1 MDGHVGVIGA
11 GTMGAGIAQVAL
23 EAGHDV
29 RLFDTDTAAVERARD
44 RIRSGLTRRLTR
56 TADDPLAIRDLVDV
70 RLSRLA
76 AAGSLA
82 EAAEDAQLVIEAAV
96 EDLGVKRRVFAVLDA
111 AAPAE
116 ALLASNTSA
125 LSIGTIAT
133 ATRHPGRVLGL
144 HFFNP
149 APVMELVE
157 VIAGPRTEEGAMA
170 RGEKLMAAWGKTP
183 IRSADLPGF
192 IVNRV
197 NRPFTVQALRILES
211 ARSTIDVVDR
221 AMRDAGFPMGP
232 FELMDLIGIDV
243 NLAVTRAIHRGFLD
257 RGDPDADRF
266 RPSQVQEDLVAAG
279 ELGRKTGSGFYRY
292 LDGGASEPADGFAVT
307 PGGNSLTADAIVE
320 RIRLAIVERGDAGG
334 RRRCRTGGGHRCGHA
349 SWRTAPGRPV
359 RIRRPSRRPR
369 GGPIAPDSGGPRP
382 ADDGPPM
389 TGW

>member
-1 MDGHVGVIGA
+1 MVDGHVGVIGA

-29 RLFDTDTAAVERARD
+29 RLFDTDISAVERARD
-44 RIRSGLTRRLTR
+44 RIRHGLTRRLTT
-56 TADDPLAIRDLVDV
+56 TAGDPLAIRDLVEV

-96 EDLGVKRRVFAVLDA
+96 EDLGVKRRIFAVLDA
-111 AAPAE
+111 AASDE

-149 APVMELVE
+149 ATVMALVE
-157 VIAGPRTEEGAMA
+157 VVAGPRTDEVAMA
-170 RGEKLMAAWGKTP
+170 RGEQLMAAWGKAP

-211 ARSTIDVVDR
+211 GRSSITAVDE
-221 AMRDAGFPMGP
+221 AMRGAGFPMGP

-257 RGDPDADRF
+257 RGDPDCGSLPAIEDPGGPGRGRRARTQDREWLLSVPRRRRF
-266 RPSQVQEDLVAAG
+266 R
-279 ELGRKTGSGFYRY
+279 
-292 LDGGASEPADGFAVT
+292 
-307 PGGNSLTADAIVE
+307 
-320 RIRLAIVERGDAGG
+320 AGG
-334 RRRCRTGGGHRCGHA
+334 RVRRGA
-349 SWRTAPGRPV
+349 
-359 RIRRPSRRPR
+359 RR
-369 GGPIAPDSGGPRP
+369 
-382 ADDGPPM
+382 
-389 TGW
+389 